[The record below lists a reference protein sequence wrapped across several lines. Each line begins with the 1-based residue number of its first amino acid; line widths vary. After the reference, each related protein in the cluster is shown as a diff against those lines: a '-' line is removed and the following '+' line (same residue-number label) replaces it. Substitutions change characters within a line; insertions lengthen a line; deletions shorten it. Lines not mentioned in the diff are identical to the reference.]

1 MNNILKALKFNSVL
15 SVHALMV
22 FEIFRALVGEK
33 VFASFYVTY
42 ECFSNPL
49 PGENLPITEKQDGN
63 RPIAEE
69 QYL

>member
-42 ECFSNPL
+42 ELN
-49 PGENLPITEKQDGN
+49 ENVSVTQFREKIYQ
-63 RPIAEE
+63 
-69 QYL
+69 